1 MRRTATAIIAAA
13 LVAGLAAC
21 SSDPEPAPDDVDA
34 VAEPGASRTAEED
47 QAVIDAVTVEGDLGA
62 APTVTFD
69 LPLEVGAPVARLD
82 VAGDGDPLE
91 AGQLL
96 TVHYVMIDGEDGTTF
111 GSTWDTDTPERIT
124 MGDPQIIA
132 ALNEVLE
139 GQNVGTRVLAAAPGG
154 EETDTSPAF
163 AATLMVLEIID
174 ARAPRAEGEAVEPAD
189 GLPVVTL
196 ADDGAPS
203 IEIPADATEPD
214 ELVVQPLIR
223 GDGPEVTTGQYLT
236 VHYTGWLWDGT
247 VFDSSWE
254 SGSPFPTPIG
264 VGAVI
269 PGWDEGL
276 VGQTVGSQVLLVIPS
291 EMGYGATGAGEIPPD
306 ATLVFVVD
314 ILG

>member
-13 LVAGLAAC
+13 LIAGLAAC
-21 SSDPEPAPDDVDA
+21 SSDPDPAADDADA
-34 VAEPGASRTAEED
+34 TAGPGASTAEED
-47 QAVIDAVTVEGDLGA
+47 QATIDAVTVEGDLGA

-69 LPLEVGAPVARLD
+69 TPLVISAPVARLD

-91 AGQLL
+91 TGQLL
-96 TVHYVMIDGEDGTTF
+96 TVHYMMIDGDSGETV
-111 GSTWDTDTPERIT
+111 GSTWDTGTPERIT

-132 ALNEVLE
+132 ALTEVLE
-139 GQNVGTRVLAAAPGG
+139 GQNVGARVLAAAPGG

-163 AATLMVLEIID
+163 VATLMVLEIID
-174 ARAPRAEGEAVEPAD
+174 TGAPRAEGEAVEPAD

-214 ELVVQPLIR
+214 ELIVQPLIR
-223 GDGPEVTTGQYLT
+223 GDGPEVTSGQYLT

-276 VGQTVGSQVLLVIPS
+276 VGQTVGSQVLLIIPS
-291 EMGYGATGAGEIPPD
+291 EMGYGPTGMGEIPPD
-306 ATLVFVVD
+306 STLVFVVD